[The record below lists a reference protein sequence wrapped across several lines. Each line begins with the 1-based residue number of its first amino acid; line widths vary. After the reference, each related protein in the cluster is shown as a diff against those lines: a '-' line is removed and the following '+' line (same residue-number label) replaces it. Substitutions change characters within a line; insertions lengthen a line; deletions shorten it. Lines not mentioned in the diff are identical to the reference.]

1 MKQRLLV
8 RLYEIAVCDFQVE
21 FEARSPQECDFY
33 GLVHLL
39 KQMLRPSSNINVS
52 DLADRII
59 SQRAVGSVITQSPDD
74 ADDTDDE
81 DDNIDENAGVVANG
95 GNAAGGGGANG
106 TPNNEVSHM
115 SNRRC
120 CHFSKKKMRATPLR
134 I

>member
-1 MKQRLLV
+1 MCCWYL
-8 RLYEIAVCDFQVE
+8 QVE

-74 ADDTDDE
+74 ADDTDDD

-95 GNAAGGGGANG
+95 GNGAGGSNGGANG
-106 TPNNEVSHM
+106 APNNEVSV
-115 SNRRC
+115 
-120 CHFSKKKMRATPLR
+120 